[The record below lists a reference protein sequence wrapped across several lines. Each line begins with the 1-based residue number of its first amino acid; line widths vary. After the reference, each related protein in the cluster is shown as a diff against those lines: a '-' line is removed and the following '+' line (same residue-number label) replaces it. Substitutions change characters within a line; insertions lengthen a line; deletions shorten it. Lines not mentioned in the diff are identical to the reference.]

1 MVNARRFPD
10 LSRAAKPTIGV
21 LALQG
26 SFPLHIASLQRCGVE
41 TRRVRKPEDLENIQ
55 GLVIPGGESTTM
67 ENLASRCGL
76 FDALRAAGRNGLP
89 IFGTC
94 AGAILLGKGT
104 ERPER
109 LQVVDIEVR
118 RNAYGRQV
126 DSFNAELFL
135 TPFETS
141 FHGVF
146 IRAPIIEAGSEN
158 LDCEILGLHEGHPV
172 LIRNG
177 RILLATFHPELT
189 DDLRVH
195 KLFLEMCEL
204 ENGNPGEEIR
214 EESGAG
220 QARENAF

>member
-10 LSRAAKPTIGV
+10 LSRTAKPTIGV

-135 TPFETS
+135 TLSRRPFTESLSARRSSKLDPKTSIVKFSASTKATRCLFET
-141 FHGVF
+141 
-146 IRAPIIEAGSEN
+146 
-158 LDCEILGLHEGHPV
+158 
-172 LIRNG
+172 
-177 RILLATFHPELT
+177 
-189 DDLRVH
+189 
-195 KLFLEMCEL
+195 
-204 ENGNPGEEIR
+204 GEYCSQHSIP
-214 EESGAG
+214 S
-220 QARENAF
+220 

>member
-10 LSRAAKPTIGV
+10 LSRTAKPTIGV

-89 IFGTC
+89 NFGTC

-177 RILLATFHPELT
+177 RICLLYTSPSPR
-189 DDLRVH
+189 D
-195 KLFLEMCEL
+195 
-204 ENGNPGEEIR
+204 
-214 EESGAG
+214 
-220 QARENAF
+220 